1 MSVFKREQAEEL
13 RWPSGH
19 TTEEL
24 DAVELETLERV
35 RMAQLLRKGISLAP
49 YYRDQLR
56 MRGKSWLGIPRAE
69 QTPGRMARVLIL
81 IGRVE
86 DLRNVKAGYTFV
98 APCRSLIGPCDQEGE
113 HTHRYLLTLI

>member
-24 DAVELETLERV
+24 DAAELVDAERP
-35 RMAQLLRKGISLAP
+35 RLAELIRKGIGLAP
-49 YYRDQLR
+49 YYRDRLR
-56 MRGKSWLGIPRAE
+56 ARRLSWLGIPRAE
-69 QTPGRMARVLIL
+69 QTPIRMARVLVL
-81 IGRVE
+81 LDRPQK
-86 DLRNVKAGYTFV
+86 VKAGYTFE
-98 APCRSLIGPCDQEGE
+98 APCCPPIGGPCDLDGD